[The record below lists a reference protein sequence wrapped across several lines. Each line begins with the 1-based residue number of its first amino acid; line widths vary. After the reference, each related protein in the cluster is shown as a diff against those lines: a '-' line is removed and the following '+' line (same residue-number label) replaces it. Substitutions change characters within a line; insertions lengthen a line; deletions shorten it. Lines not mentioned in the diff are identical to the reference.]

1 MEETT
6 IQRSSIEYRPPDI
19 DKARLESVL
28 GFNIVDITKYVPAFT
43 HKSILRDLP
52 EGSESYERL
61 EMLGDSLIGFVVAKY
76 LYDRFRGE
84 NEGFLTRV
92 RTRLVCSKTLAE
104 ISAQLGLHEFIRM
117 NRRSMASNFHMNARM
132 LEDVFEALCASIYL
146 DLGMTCL
153 REFILRELHPF
164 IQEATVDNNYKDAL
178 MKLAQ
183 SEGMTLIYDVM
194 EDPQTTRASEFQ
206 VMVAYDGWTG
216 FGKHRVKR
224 EAEQRAAY
232 EVLNAM
238 KRLTPEQRH
247 PDALTTQHHSSIAV
261 GSPPP
266 PVAGVT
272 SSSSSDVHVEHV
284 SQTLVHPPR

>member
-1 MEETT
+1 MGEITT
-6 IQRSSIEYRPPDI
+6 NSSSPTSAVGNSDERSMYRPPQDV
-19 DKARLESVL
+19 DKTRLERVL
-28 GFNIVDITKYVPAFT
+28 GFNIVDISKYVPAFT
-43 HKSILRDLP
+43 HKSVLRDLP
-52 EGSESYERL
+52 DGCESYERL

-76 LYDRFRGE
+76 LYDMFRGE

-104 ISAQLGLHEFIRM
+104 ISAKLGLDQFIRM
-117 NRRSMASNFHMNARM
+117 NRRSMANNFHKNARM

-164 IQEATVDNNYKDAL
+164 IKEAIVDNNYKDAL

-183 SEGMTLIYDVM
+183 SEGLVLVYDVI
-194 EDPQTTRASEFQ
+194 EDPQTSRATNEFQ
-206 VMVAYDGWTG
+206 VMVVYGGWTG

-232 EVLNAM
+232 EVLHIM
-238 KRLTPEQRH
+238 GRLTPEQRH
-247 PDALTTQHHSSIAV
+247 PDAK
-261 GSPPP
+261 
-266 PVAGVT
+266 
-272 SSSSSDVHVEHV
+272 
-284 SQTLVHPPR
+284 